1 MDVLTERVVKLSH
14 IHDVYDSDNKF
25 AIDGISRAIKN
36 NSTSK
41 TIVMQFD
48 HNSEVFTFEL
58 PRYIEGHDMT
68 KCNRVEVHYLNIDTI
83 TKQEN
88 EGIYLVNDLTI
99 NADDET
105 KLTCSWLISQSA
117 TQLVGN
123 LNFLLRFICLTDDVI
138 DYVWNTAI
146 FSGIYVSK
154 GIYNSD
160 IVAEQYIDTIKA
172 WENRLKVVEN
182 SIGSSGISPIIKI
195 TPITGGHKVEI
206 TDAEGTKIFNVL
218 NGTNGTNGVNGAD
231 GISPTVS
238 VSEITNGHRVVITDI
253 NSTQTFD
260 VMDGSNGI
268 NGTDGKDGT
277 NGSNGVDGVSP
288 TLSVE
293 AITGGHRVTITD
305 VNGTQ
310 SFNVMD
316 GRDGQNGADGS
327 GVTEDRVL
335 ELINTQ
341 LGVVENGTY

>member
-68 KCNRVEVHYLNIDTI
+68 ECNRVEVHYLNIDTM

-105 KLTCSWLISQSA
+105 KLTCSWTISQSA

-138 DYVWNTAI
+138 DYVWNTSI
-146 FSGIYVSK
+146 YSSIYVSK

-160 IVAEQYIDTIKA
+160 IVAEQYIDTIRA
-172 WENRLKVVEN
+172 WENRLTVVEN
-182 SIGSSGISPIIKI
+182 SIGSSGISPIINI
-195 TPITGGHKVEI
+195 TPITNGNKLEI
-206 TDAEGTKIFNVL
+206 VDAEGTKVFNVL
-218 NGTNGTNGVNGAD
+218 NGTNG
-231 GISPTVS
+231 S
-238 VSEITNGHRVVITDI
+238 
-253 NSTQTFD
+253 
-260 VMDGSNGI
+260 DGSNG
-268 NGTDGKDGT
+268 TD
-277 NGSNGVDGVSP
+277 GVDGVSP
-288 TLSVE
+288 TITVE

-305 VNGTQ
+305 VNSTQ
-310 SFNVMD
+310 TFDVMD
-316 GRDGQNGADGS
+316 GQDGQDGANGADGS

-341 LGVVENGTY
+341 LGVIENGTY

>member
-1 MDVLTERVVKLSH
+1 MH
-14 IHDVYDSDNKF
+14 NHNVYDTDNKF
-25 AIDGISRAIKN
+25 TVDGISRAIKN
-36 NSTSK
+36 VSSSK
-41 TIVMQFD
+41 TTVMQFD
-48 HNSEVFTFEL
+48 HNSEVFTFEV

-68 KCNRVEVHYLNIDTI
+68 ECNRVEVHYLNIDTM

-88 EGIYLVNDLTI
+88 EGIYLVDDLKVNT
-99 NADDET
+99 DDET
-105 KLTCSWLISQSA
+105 KLTCSWTISQSA

-182 SIGSSGISPIIKI
+182 SIGSSGISPIISV
-195 TPITGGHKVEI
+195 TEITGGYKVEI
-206 TDAEGTKIFNVL
+206 VDAEGTKVFNVK
-218 NGTNGTNGVNGAD
+218 NGTNG
-231 GISPTVS
+231 S
-238 VSEITNGHRVVITDI
+238 
-253 NSTQTFD
+253 
-260 VMDGSNGI
+260 DGSNG
-268 NGTDGKDGT
+268 TD
-277 NGSNGVDGVSP
+277 GVDGVSP
-288 TLSVE
+288 TLSVAE
-293 AITGGHRVTITD
+293 ITGGHRVTITD

-310 SFNVMD
+310 SFDVMD
-316 GRDGQNGADGS
+316 GQDGQDGVNGADGS

-341 LGVVENGTY
+341 LGVIENGSY